1 MISAKDHASVQIN
14 VGHVGEDGRYTK
26 EYTTFAFS
34 GYVRKKVRS
43 YNHGTANDILP
54 FRRVSRVCHAH
65 RFVPAMIKLATHRRV
80 TAQGESDAALEFL
93 SREKALI

>member
-54 FRRVSRVCHAH
+54 FRRVSRVCHTDLCP
-65 RFVPAMIKLATHRRV
+65 R
-80 TAQGESDAALEFL
+80 
-93 SREKALI
+93 